1 MAAFPQLRAI
11 ENERQIGYYV
21 DLHQLFQ
28 GELAPTPKH
37 RKKKDVGHHVVVES
51 HVVEGDEGL
60 NDEGRDIQ
68 DNVPE
73 QIDVTHEQDVC
84 SDYQAVQQEVLV
96 P

>member
-1 MAAFPQLRAI
+1 M
-11 ENERQIGYYV
+11 
-21 DLHQLFQ
+21 
-28 GELAPTPKH
+28 
-37 RKKKDVGHHVVVES
+37 GHHVVVES